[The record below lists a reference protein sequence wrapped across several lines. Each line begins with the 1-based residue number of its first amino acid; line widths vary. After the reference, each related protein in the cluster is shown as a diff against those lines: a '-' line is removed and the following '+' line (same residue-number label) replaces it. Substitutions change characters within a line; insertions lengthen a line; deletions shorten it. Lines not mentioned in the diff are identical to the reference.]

1 MAWSKKEQEQL
12 EKNKPV
18 TYSDEL
24 FNSICDRLSEG
35 ESLRKICEDVTMPS
49 KSNVLK
55 WIRDSKKLQDQYARA
70 KQESSDA
77 WAEEMIDLIKDTEKD
92 SNAIQKTRLQID
104 TMKWL
109 MSKQKPK
116 KYGDKLD
123 LTSDGKV
130 LPTPIYGGKSGT
142 NSGSSRA

>member
-1 MAWSKKEQEQL
+1 MAWSKKEQESRD
-12 EKNKPV
+12 KNKPV
-18 TYSDEL
+18 TFSEEL

-35 ESLRKICEDVTMPS
+35 QSLRKICEDNEMPS

-55 WIRDSKKLQDQYARA
+55 WIRDSKELQDQYARA
-70 KQESSDA
+70 KEESSDA
-77 WAEEMIDLIKDTEKD
+77 FAEEMMDIIKDTKED
-92 SNAIQKTRLQID
+92 SNAIQKARLQID

-123 LTSDGKV
+123 LTSDGKA
-130 LPTPIYGGKSGT
+130 LPTPIYGGKSGD
-142 NSGSSRA
+142 SSRK

>member
-1 MAWSKKEQEQL
+1 MAWSKKEQE
-12 EKNKPV
+12 KIDRNKPV
-18 TYSDEL
+18 EFTEEL
-24 FNSICDRLSEG
+24 FISICDRLSEG
-35 ESLRKICEDVTMPS
+35 ESLRKICEDSEMPT
-49 KSNVLK
+49 KATIFRWL
-55 WIRDSKKLQDQYARA
+55 RDKKELRDQYARA
-70 KQESSDA
+70 KEESSDA
-77 WAEEMIDLIKDTEKD
+77 FAEEMMDIIKDTKED
-92 SNAIQKTRLQID
+92 SNAIQKARLQID

>member
-1 MAWSKKEQEQL
+1 MAWSKKEQENL
-12 EKNKPV
+12 DKNKPV

-24 FNSICDRLSEG
+24 FNTICDRLSEG
-35 ESLRKICEDVTMPS
+35 ESLRKICEDAEMPS

-55 WIRDSKKLQDQYARA
+55 WIRDSKELQDQYARA

-77 WAEEMIDLIKDTEKD
+77 WAEEMIDIIKDTKED
-92 SNAIQKTRLQID
+92 SNAIQKARLQID

-123 LTSDGKV
+123 LTSDGKA

-142 NSGSSRA
+142 TRGTRN